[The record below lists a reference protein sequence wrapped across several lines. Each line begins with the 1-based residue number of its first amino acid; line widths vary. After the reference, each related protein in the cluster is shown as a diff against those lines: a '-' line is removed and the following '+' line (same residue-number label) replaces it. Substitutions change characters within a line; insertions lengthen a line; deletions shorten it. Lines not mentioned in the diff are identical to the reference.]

1 MLFRSFATAE
11 KSAIP
16 FHGNGLSWYQPAVA
30 AASRRRHVQQTSSGA
45 PVRLGLIYLEYH
57 GIRLIRSADKP
68 MNSGMGMAL
77 AKLLRVR
84 SGAGR
89 PTPWVARQRKYL

>member
-1 MLFRSFATAE
+1 MLLRSSATAE

-16 FHGNGLSWYQPAVA
+16 FHGNGLNWYQSVVA

-45 PVRLGLIYLEYH
+45 PIRHGLIYLDCH
-57 GIRLIRSADKP
+57 GIRLVQSADKS
-68 MNSGMGMAL
+68 MNTGMGMVL
-77 AKLLRVR
+77 AKLLHVR

-89 PTPWVARQRKYL
+89 PTPWVARQR